1 MSKNKF
7 TDEDDALLGEL
18 GIDVEAKKVAKYS
31 KEEERVIAGFEE
43 IQRFVEEHDRVPQR
57 GEDRDIFERLYAVR
71 LDRLV
76 EHTSCSDLLQAMD
89 HQGILEPKKKGDV
102 DPVVESL
109 DDDELLAALGVEA
122 EPSPIE
128 ELKHVRTSKEIRA
141 AEEVARREKC
151 ENFDDY
157 KHLFEQVK
165 NDLREGARKTKS
177 ITGATSFEVGSFYIV
192 NGQTALLAGF
202 GEEFENVYQRH
213 GERENDTRNDR
224 RLKLVFDNGTQSNQL
239 LLSFK
244 RLINGDPTARI
255 ISNPE
260 SGAFFS
266 DEVTEGD
273 KSTGKIYVLR
283 SLSEE
288 PFIKEHQELI
298 HKIGFTKGSVER
310 RIADAE
316 NQPTFLL
323 ADVEVVK
330 TYSLYNVDANKLENL
345 FHKFFATAK
354 LDIEMKDRF
363 GKPYKPREWF
373 LVPFEVIQEA
383 VNKLI
388 DGTLVDFFYN
398 SKKAMLE
405 EVN

>member
-7 TDEDDALLGEL
+7 TEKDDALLGEL
-18 GIDVEAKKVAKYS
+18 GVDVEAKKVAKYS
-31 KEEERVIAGFEE
+31 KEEERIIAGFEE
-43 IQRFVEEHDRVPQR
+43 IQRFVEEHDRVPQH

-89 HQGILEPKKKGDV
+89 HQGILEPKKKGDI

-157 KHLFEQVK
+157 RHLFEQVK
-165 NDLREGARKTKS
+165 NDLREGVRKTKS

-213 GERENDTRNDR
+213 GERDNDTRNDR

-260 SGAFFS
+260 SEALFS

-273 KSTGKIYVLR
+273 HSTGKIYVLR

-323 ADVEVVK
+323 AGVEVVK
-330 TYSLYNVDANKLENL
+330 AYSLYNVDANKLENL
-345 FHKFFATAK
+345 FHKLFASAK
-354 LDIEMKDRF
+354 LDIEMNDRF

-373 LVPFEVIQEA
+373 LVPLEVIQDA

-388 DGTLVDFFYN
+388 NGTLGDYIYDPKEAVLKEAN
-398 SKKAMLE
+398 
-405 EVN
+405 